1 MSLFEATSQLKNI
14 LWDFDGVLMD
24 SMAIRDKGFE
34 IVLKEHSAEEVE
46 KLMQFHRNN
55 GGLSRYV
62 KFRYFF
68 EKVKFQEI
76 SEAEVK
82 NYAQQFS
89 EVMLKNLV
97 DHKLLIQDALDF
109 VRQYHKDYNMHIV
122 SGSDENE
129 LRHICAELEIDKYF
143 KSIHGS
149 PTPKKQLVK
158 DLLARYSYKETETVL
173 IGDSINDYEAAVEN
187 GISFYGYNNLKL
199 KETGSQYIEKF
210 SQL

>member
-1 MSLFEATSQLKNI
+1 MPSDLFKKVHNI

-46 KLMQFHRNN
+46 QLMQFHRNN

-68 EKVKFQEI
+68 EEIKKQEI
-76 SEAEVK
+76 TEEEVK

-89 EVMLKNLV
+89 EVMLKSLV
-97 DHKLLIQDALDF
+97 DHELLIRDALIF
-109 VRQYHKDYNMHIV
+109 VQQNHEVHNMHIV
-122 SGSDENE
+122 SGSDQNE

-158 DLLARYSYKETETVL
+158 DLLVQSGYKKTETVL

-187 GISFYGYNNLKL
+187 GISFYGYNNLRL
-199 KETGSQYIEKF
+199 KETGSPYIGKF
-210 SQL
+210 SVI